1 MSEKRFEFEFNF
13 AYLLSTKSVMTITS
27 VELSSLITSVA
38 PRTIVL
44 EGEVQGLSTTLYII
58 KKGDELKFP

>member
-1 MSEKRFEFEFNF
+1 
-13 AYLLSTKSVMTITS
+13 MTITS

-58 KKGDELKFP
+58 IKGDELKLP